1 VTRRT
6 ALLAGATGLV
16 GGECLRLLLAS
27 DDYASVTVVTRRATG
42 AAARHRKVR
51 EVIVDFAQLD
61 SVAAELHADH
71 VYCALGSTIRK
82 AGSREA
88 FRQADFEY
96 PRRLARLARANGAR
110 YFALVSAL
118 GASTASPFFYS
129 RVKGELEA
137 SLRAMDWP
145 GLCLVRPSVIAGN
158 RTESRPIE
166 RLSGQLLSWGPAAW
180 RPVPATAIA
189 AAMIATALR
198 SPPGVT
204 TIESADIWKAAAQGP
219 SGPFR
224 R

>member
-1 VTRRT
+1 VTRLT

-16 GGECLRLLLAS
+16 GGECLRQLLAS
-27 DDYASVTVVTRRATG
+27 DAYSKVTVVARRASG
-42 AAARHRKVR
+42 AAANHCKVR
-51 EVIVDFAQLD
+51 EIIVDFAELD

-88 FRQADFEY
+88 FRRADFEY
-96 PRRLARLARANGAR
+96 PHRLARLARANGAR

-137 SLRAMDWP
+137 SLRTMDWP
-145 GLCLVRPSVIAGN
+145 GLCFVRPSVIVGDRA
-158 RTESRPIE
+158 ESRPVE
-166 RLSGQLLSWGPAAW
+166 QLSGRLLAFGPRAW
-180 RPVPATAIA
+180 RPVPAARIA

-204 TIESADIWKAAAQGP
+204 TIESADIRTTAA
-219 SGPFR
+219 
-224 R
+224 